1 MLAKRRG
8 AAQAGVKIGEEKM
21 RRLTIMLLASCLP
34 FAAVAQDAA
43 SEATRTAQA
52 ELAQRLTL
60 DDPADMANVLRGKIA
75 EIPDG
80 VILDKQGKTVW
91 DRRPYAF
98 LDSDKAPDTV
108 NPSLWRQARLN
119 AVHGLFEVVPDKIWQ
134 LRGYDISV
142 MTIIRGKS
150 GWIVVDPLLSEEAAA
165 AGWNLFAKTV
175 EAKSGKRPIKAV
187 IFSHSHSDHFGGVG
201 GIVTP
206 EQVKREKIR
215 IIAPH
220 GFSEEATAENV
231 LAGTAMGRRALYMFG
246 AILEPGPAGQV
257 DTGLG
262 PKLSSGTI
270 GYMEP
275 TETVSDK
282 GGTLTIDGLAFDFL
296 DAGGTEAP
304 SEFVFYIPA
313 YKALHTTEVVTHNLH
328 NVLTLRGAQVRD
340 ALHWS
345 KVIDAALLRWGG
357 KADVALASHH
367 WPTWG
372 ADAVS
377 TLLAD
382 QRDAYRYVHD
392 RTLFLANRG
401 ATLHELADQTAEAP
415 VQGRDFSTRDYYG
428 TLNHNMKATYQRY
441 FGWWDGNPANFN
453 PLPPEQSAP
462 KYVALAG
469 GADKLLASG
478 KAAIAAGDYRWAAE
492 LLNKLVFADPANQEA
507 RGALASAYDQ
517 LGYQAESGAWRNYYL
532 AGAATLRGTEK
543 QDISS
548 NGQSRSFISAI
559 PTAVF
564 FDALATRFDAAKGS
578 ALSGTFQFILPD
590 SQEAVAVVVRGGVEF
605 PRYGQRDPAPTATV
619 TIDRKTLDDVMLG
632 AAQFPAL
639 LQSGAIKVEGDRMAF
654 LSWFALHPA
663 ANPRFNVVVP

>member
-1 MLAKRRG
+1 
-8 AAQAGVKIGEEKM
+8 M
-21 RRLTIMLLASCLP
+21 RRLTALLLAGTLP
-34 FAAVAQDAA
+34 FAATAQDAA

-52 ELAQRLTL
+52 EIAKRLPL
-60 DDPADMANVLRGKIA
+60 DDPRDEANVMRGKLA
-75 EIPDG
+75 EIPSG
-80 VILDKQGKTVW
+80 VILAKDGKTVW

-98 LDSDKAPDTV
+98 LDSREAPDTV

-119 AVHGLFEVVPDKIWQ
+119 AVHGLFEVVPGKIWQ
-134 LRGYDISV
+134 VRGYDISV

-165 AGWNLFAKTV
+165 ASWKLFADTI
-175 EAKSGKRPIKAV
+175 EAKSGKLPIRAV

-206 EQVKREKIR
+206 EQVRREKIR

-220 GFSEEATAENV
+220 GFSEEATSENV

-246 AILEPGPAGQV
+246 SILPPGPAGQV

-275 TETVSDK
+275 TETVGAQ

-313 YKALHTTEVVTHNLH
+313 YKALHTTEVVTHTLH

-345 KVIDAALLRWGG
+345 KVIDAALVRWGD
-357 KADVALASHH
+357 KAEVALASHH

-372 ADAVS
+372 AGEVS
-377 TLLAD
+377 ALLTS
-382 QRDAYRYVHD
+382 QRDIYRYVHD

-401 ATLHELADQTAEAP
+401 ATLHELADVTPEAP
-415 VQGRDFSTRDYYG
+415 GQASDFASRGYYG
-428 TLNHNMKATYQRY
+428 TVNHDMKATYQRY

-453 PLPPEQSAP
+453 PLPPEASAP

-469 GADKLLASG
+469 GADKLLAAG

-492 LLNKLVFADPANQEA
+492 LLNKLVFAQPDNKDA
-507 RGALASAYDQ
+507 RAALASAYDQ

-532 AGAATLRGTEK
+532 AAAASLRGTAVE
-543 QDISS
+543 SLS
-548 NGQSRSFISAI
+548 GNGQSRSFVSAI

-564 FDALATRFDAAKGS
+564 FDALATRFDAAKGA
-578 ALSGTFQFILPD
+578 ALKGTFQFVLPD
-590 SQEAVAVVVRGGVEF
+590 SRETIAIVVGGGVEV
-605 PRYGQRDPAPTATV
+605 PRYGMTDAAPTATV
-619 TIDRKTLDDVMLG
+619 TLDRKTLDDVMLG
-632 AAQFPAL
+632 QAQFPAL
-639 LQSGAIKVEGDRMAF
+639 LQSGAIRIDGDRMAF
-654 LSWFALHPA
+654 LSWFALHPPA
-663 ANPRFNVVVP
+663 DPRFNVVVP

>member
-1 MLAKRRG
+1 
-8 AAQAGVKIGEEKM
+8 M
-21 RRLTIMLLASCLP
+21 RRLTTVLLAGCLP
-34 FAAVAQDAA
+34 FAALAQDAA

-52 ELAQRLTL
+52 EIAARLPL
-60 DDPADMANVLRGKIA
+60 DDPRDEANVLRGKLA
-75 EIPDG
+75 EIPGG
-80 VILDKQGKTVW
+80 VITDKQGKTVW

-98 LDSDKAPDTV
+98 LDAKEAPDTV

-119 AVHGLFEVVPDKIWQ
+119 AVHGLFEVVPGKIWQ
-134 LRGYDISV
+134 VRGYDISV

-165 AGWNLFAKTV
+165 ASWKLFADTV
-175 EAKSGKRPIKAV
+175 EAKSGKLPIRAV

-206 EQVKREKIR
+206 EQVAKEKIR

-220 GFSEEATAENV
+220 GFSEEATSENV
-231 LAGTAMGRRALYMFG
+231 LAGGAMGRRALYMFG
-246 AILEPGPAGQV
+246 AILPPGAQGQV

-262 PKLSSGTI
+262 PKLSSGTV

-275 TETVSDK
+275 TETLSEK
-282 GGTLTIDGLAFDFL
+282 GGTLTIDGLVFDFL
-296 DAGGTEAP
+296 DAGSTEAP

-313 YKALHTTEVVTHNLH
+313 YKALHTTEVVTHTLH

-345 KVIDAALLRWGG
+345 KVIDAMLLKWGG
-357 KADVALASHH
+357 TAEVALASHH

-372 ADAVS
+372 AGEVS
-377 TLLAD
+377 ALLAN

-401 ATLHELADQTAEAP
+401 GTLHELADQTAEAP
-415 VQGRDFSTRDYYG
+415 VQAGDFATRGYYG
-428 TLNHNMKATYQRY
+428 TVNHDMKAVYQRY

-469 GADKLLASG
+469 GADKLLAAG
-478 KAAIAAGDYRWAAE
+478 RAALQAGDYRWAAE
-492 LLNKLVFADPANQEA
+492 LLNKLVFADPGNKEA
-507 RGALASAYDQ
+507 RAALASAYDQ
-517 LGYQAESGAWRNYYL
+517 MGYQAESGAWRNYYL
-532 AGAATLRGTEK
+532 AGAASLRGNAVDAVTG
-543 QDISS
+543 
-548 NGQSRSFISAI
+548 NGQSRSFVSAI

-578 ALSGTFQFILPD
+578 AVKGTFQFVLPD
-590 SQEAVAVVVRGGVEF
+590 SKEAVTVVVGGGVEF
-605 PRYGQRDPAPTATV
+605 PRYGVTDPAPTATV
-619 TIDRKTLDDVMLG
+619 TIDRKILDEAMMG
-632 AAQFPAL
+632 RAQFPAL
-639 LQSGAIKVEGDRMAF
+639 IQSGAIRIDGDRAAF
-654 LSWFALHPA
+654 LSWFALHPPGD
-663 ANPRFNVVVP
+663 PRFNVVVP

>member
-1 MLAKRRG
+1 
-8 AAQAGVKIGEEKM
+8 M
-21 RRLTIMLLASCLP
+21 RRLTTMLLAGCLP
-34 FAAVAQDAA
+34 FAALAQDAA

-52 ELAQRLTL
+52 EIAARLPL
-60 DDPADMANVLRGKIA
+60 GDPRDEANVLRGKLA
-75 EIPDG
+75 EIPGG
-80 VILDKQGKTVW
+80 VIMDKQGRTVW

-98 LDSDKAPDTV
+98 LDAKEAPDTV

-119 AVHGLFEVVPDKIWQ
+119 AVHGLFEVVPGKIWQ

-142 MTIIRGKS
+142 MTIIRGKT

-165 AGWNLFAKTV
+165 ASWKLFADTV
-175 EAKSGKRPIKAV
+175 EAKSGKLPIRAV

-206 EQVKREKIR
+206 EQVKAGKIR

-220 GFSEEATAENV
+220 GFSEEATSENV
-231 LAGTAMGRRALYMFG
+231 LAGGAMGRRALYMFG
-246 AILEPGPAGQV
+246 AILPPGAQGQV

-262 PKLSSGTI
+262 PKLSSGTV

-275 TETVSDK
+275 TETVSEK
-282 GGTLTIDGLAFDFL
+282 GGSLTIDGLVFDFL
-296 DAGGTEAP
+296 DAGSTEAP

-313 YKALHTTEVVTHNLH
+313 YKALHTTEVVTHTLH

-345 KVIDAALLRWGG
+345 KVIDAMLLKWGG
-357 KADVALASHH
+357 TAEVALASHH

-372 ADAVS
+372 AGDVS
-377 TLLAD
+377 ALLAN

-401 ATLHELADQTAEAP
+401 ATLHELADRTAEAP
-415 VQGRDFSTRDYYG
+415 VQAGDFSTRGYYG
-428 TLNHNMKATYQRY
+428 TVNHDMKAVYQRY

-469 GADKLLASG
+469 GADKLLTAG
-478 KAAIAAGDYRWAAE
+478 RDALKAGDYRWAAE
-492 LLNKLVFADPANQEA
+492 LLNKLVFAQPDNKEA
-507 RGALASAYDQ
+507 RAALASAYDQ

-532 AGAATLRGTEK
+532 AGAASLRGNAVEAAT
-543 QDISS
+543 S
-548 NGQSRSFISAI
+548 NGQSRSFVSAI

-578 ALSGTFQFILPD
+578 ATKGTFQFVLPD
-590 SQEAVAVVVRGGVEF
+590 SKETVAVVVGGGVEF
-605 PRYGQRDPAPTATV
+605 PRYGVTDPAPTATV
-619 TIDRKTLDDVMLG
+619 TIDRKILDEAMMG
-632 AAQFPAL
+632 RAQFPAL
-639 LQSGAIKVEGDRMAF
+639 IQSGAIRIDGDRAAF
-654 LSWFALHPA
+654 LSWFALHPPA
-663 ANPRFNVVVP
+663 DPRFNVVVP

>member
-1 MLAKRRG
+1 
-8 AAQAGVKIGEEKM
+8 M
-21 RRLTIMLLASCLP
+21 RRWTALLLASALP
-34 FAAVAQDAA
+34 FAAIAQDAA
-43 SEATRTAQA
+43 SDATRAAQA
-52 ELAQRLTL
+52 EIAARLPL
-60 DDPADMANVLRGKIA
+60 SDPRDEANVLRGKLA
-75 EIPDG
+75 EIPGG
-80 VILDKQGKTVW
+80 VILDKNGKTVW

-98 LDSDKAPDTV
+98 LDAKEAPDTV

-134 LRGYDISV
+134 VRGYDISV

-150 GWIVVDPLLSEEAAA
+150 GWIIVDPLLTEEAAA
-165 AGWNLFAKTV
+165 VSWKLFADTV
-175 EAKSGKRPIKAV
+175 EVKSGQRPIKAV

-206 EQVKREKIR
+206 EQVKRDKIR

-246 AILEPGPAGQV
+246 AILPPGPAGQV

-275 TETVSDK
+275 TEVVGTR

-313 YKALHTTEVVTHNLH
+313 YKALHTTEVVTRTLH

-345 KVIDAALLRWGG
+345 KVIDATLLKWGG
-357 KADVALASHH
+357 KAEVALASHH

-377 TLLAD
+377 ALLIS
-382 QRDAYRYVHD
+382 QRDIYRYVHD

-401 ATLHELADQTAEAP
+401 ATLHELADATPEAP
-415 VQGRDFSTRDYYG
+415 GQARDFSARGYYG
-428 TLNHNMKATYQRY
+428 TVNHDMKAVYQRY

-453 PLPPEQSAP
+453 PLAPEQSAP

-469 GADKLLASG
+469 GADKLLAAG
-478 KAAIAAGDYRWAAE
+478 QAAIKAGEYRWAAE
-492 LLNKLVFADPANQEA
+492 LLNKLVFAQPDNAAA
-507 RGALASAYDQ
+507 RAALASAYDQ
-517 LGYQAESGAWRNYYL
+517 LGYQAESGAWRNYFL
-532 AGAATLRGTEK
+532 AAAATLRGTAIENVTG
-543 QDISS
+543 
-548 NGQSRSFISAI
+548 NGQSRSFVSAI
-559 PTAVF
+559 PTSVF
-564 FDALATRFDAAKGS
+564 FDALATRFDAAKGA
-578 ALSGTFQFILPD
+578 ALKGTFQFVLPD
-590 SQEAVAVVVRGGVEF
+590 SKETVAIVVGGGVEV
-605 PRYGQRDPAPTATV
+605 PRYGVTAAAPTATV
-619 TIDRKTLDDVMLG
+619 TLDRTTLDDVMLG
-632 AAQFPAL
+632 QAQFPAL
-639 LQSGAIKVEGDRMAF
+639 MQSGAIRIDGDRMAF
-654 LSWFALHPA
+654 LSWFALHPPA
-663 ANPRFNVVVP
+663 DPRFNVVVP

>member
-1 MLAKRRG
+1 MH
-8 AAQAGVKIGEEKM
+8 
-21 RRLTIMLLASCLP
+21 RLTALLLAGTLP
-34 FAAVAQDAA
+34 FGATAQDTA
-43 SEATRTAQA
+43 SEATRAAQA
-52 ELAQRLTL
+52 EIAKRLPL
-60 DDPADMANVLRGKIA
+60 GDPRDEANVMRGKLA
-75 EIPDG
+75 EIPGG
-80 VILDKQGKTVW
+80 VILSKDGKTVW

-98 LDSDKAPDTV
+98 LDAKEAPDTV

-119 AVHGLFEVVPDKIWQ
+119 AVHGLFEVVPGKIWQ
-134 LRGYDISV
+134 VRGYDISV
-142 MTIIRGKS
+142 MTIIRGKT

-165 AGWNLFAKTV
+165 ASWKLFADTV
-175 EAKSGKRPIKAV
+175 EAKAGKLPIRAV

-206 EQVKREKIR
+206 EQVKAQKIR

-220 GFSEEATAENV
+220 GFSEEATSENV

-246 AILEPGPAGQV
+246 SILPPGPAGQV

-275 TETVSDK
+275 TETVGAK

-313 YKALHTTEVVTHNLH
+313 YKALHTTEVVTHTLH

-357 KADVALASHH
+357 KAEVALASHH

-372 ADAVS
+372 AGEVS
-377 TLLAD
+377 ALLTS
-382 QRDAYRYVHD
+382 QRDIYRYVHD

-401 ATLHELADQTAEAP
+401 ATLHELADVTPEAP
-415 VQGRDFSTRDYYG
+415 GQAADFASRGYYG
-428 TLNHNMKATYQRY
+428 TVNHDMKATYQRY

-453 PLPPEQSAP
+453 PLPPEASAP
-462 KYVALAG
+462 KYVELAG
-469 GADKLLASG
+469 GADKLLAAG
-478 KAAIAAGDYRWAAE
+478 KDAIKAGDYRWAAE
-492 LLNKLVFADPANQEA
+492 LLNKLVFAQPSNTDA
-507 RGALASAYDQ
+507 RTALASAYDQ

-532 AGAATLRGTEK
+532 AAAASLRGTAVENL
-543 QDISS
+543 SG
-548 NGQSRSFISAI
+548 NGQSRSFVSAI

-564 FDALATRFDAAKGS
+564 FDALATRFDAAKGA
-578 ALSGTFQFILPD
+578 ALKGTFQFVLPD
-590 SQEAVAVVVRGGVEF
+590 SKETIAIVVGGGVEV
-605 PRYGQRDPAPTATV
+605 PRYGVTDAAPTATV
-619 TIDRKTLDDVMLG
+619 TLDRKTLDDVMLG
-632 AAQFPAL
+632 QAQFPTL
-639 LQSGAIKVEGDRMAF
+639 LQSGAIKIDGDRMAF
-654 LSWFALHPA
+654 LSWFALHPPA
-663 ANPRFNVVVP
+663 DPRFNVVVP

>member
-1 MLAKRRG
+1 
-8 AAQAGVKIGEEKM
+8 M
-21 RRLTIMLLASCLP
+21 RRLTAVLLASTLP
-34 FAAVAQDAA
+34 VAATAQDAA
-43 SEATRTAQA
+43 SDTTRSAQVVIA
-52 ELAQRLTL
+52 KRLPL
-60 DDPADMANVLRGKIA
+60 DDPRDEANVQRGKLA
-75 EIPDG
+75 EIPGG
-80 VILDKQGKTVW
+80 VILGKDGKTVW

-98 LDSDKAPDTV
+98 LDAKDAPDTV

-119 AVHGLFEVVPDKIWQ
+119 AVHGLFEVVPGKIWQ

-142 MTIIRGKS
+142 MTIIRGKT

-165 AGWNLFAKTV
+165 AGWKLFADTV
-175 EAKSGKRPIKAV
+175 EAKSGRRPIKAV

-206 EQVKREKIR
+206 EQVRKDKIR

-246 AILEPGPAGQV
+246 SILAPGPAGQV

-275 TETVSDK
+275 TEVVGEK

-313 YKALHTTEVVTHNLH
+313 YKALHTTEVVTHTLH

-345 KVIDAALLRWGG
+345 KVIDAMLLKWGG
-357 KADVALASHH
+357 TAEVALASHH

-372 ADAVS
+372 AGEVAE
-377 TLLAD
+377 LLAN

-401 ATLHELADQTAEAP
+401 ATLHELADQAAEAP
-415 VQGRDFSTRDYYG
+415 VQGRDFSTRGYYG
-428 TLNHNMKATYQRY
+428 TLNHDMKAVYQRY

-469 GADKLLASG
+469 GADKLLAAG
-478 KAAIAAGDYRWAAE
+478 KAAIKAGDYRWAAE
-492 LLNKLVFADPANQEA
+492 LLNKLVFAEPENKAA
-507 RGALASAYDQ
+507 KAALASAYDQ

-532 AGAATLRGTEK
+532 AGAASLRGNAVQGT
-543 QDISS
+543 SG
-548 NGQSRSFISAI
+548 NGQSRSFVSAI

-578 ALSGTFQFILPD
+578 ALAGTFQFVLPD
-590 SQEAVAVVVRGGVEF
+590 SKEAVAVVVGGGVEV
-605 PRYGQRDPAPTATV
+605 PRYGVTDPAPTATV
-619 TIDRKTLDDVMLG
+619 TLNRTALDDVMMG
-632 AAQFPAL
+632 QAQFPAL
-639 LQSGAIKVEGDRMAF
+639 MQSGAIRIDGDRMAF
-654 LSWFALHPA
+654 LSWFALHPPA
-663 ANPRFNVVVP
+663 DPRFNVVVP

>member
-1 MLAKRRG
+1 
-8 AAQAGVKIGEEKM
+8 M
-21 RRLTIMLLASCLP
+21 RRLTTVLLAGCLP
-34 FAAVAQDAA
+34 FTAMAQDAA
-43 SEATRTAQA
+43 SEATRAAQA
-52 ELAQRLTL
+52 EIAGRLPL
-60 DDPADMANVLRGKIA
+60 GDPRDEVNVLRGKLA
-75 EIPDG
+75 EIPGG
-80 VILDKQGKTVW
+80 VILSKDGKTVW

-98 LDSDKAPDTV
+98 LDAKEAPDTV

-119 AVHGLFEVVPDKIWQ
+119 AVHGLFEVVPGKIWQ

-165 AGWNLFAKTV
+165 AGWKLFADTV
-175 EAKSGKRPIKAV
+175 EAKSGTLPIRAV

-215 IIAPH
+215 IVAPH
-220 GFSEEATAENV
+220 GFSEEATSENV

-246 AILEPGPAGQV
+246 SILAPGPAGQV

-275 TETVSDK
+275 TETVSEK

-313 YKALHTTEVVTHNLH
+313 YKALHTTEVVTHTLH

-345 KVIDAALLRWGG
+345 KVIDAALVRWGG
-357 KADVALASHH
+357 KAEVALASHH

-372 ADAVS
+372 AGEVS
-377 TLLAD
+377 DLLTS
-382 QRDAYRYVHD
+382 QRDIYRYVHD

-401 ATLHELADQTAEAP
+401 ATLHELADVTPEAP
-415 VQGRDFSTRDYYG
+415 GQAADFGARGYYG
-428 TLNHNMKATYQRY
+428 TVNHDMKATYQRY

-469 GADKLLASG
+469 GPDKLLAAG
-478 KAAIAAGDYRWAAE
+478 RAATAAGDYRWAAE
-492 LLNKLVFADPANQEA
+492 LLNKLVFAQPDNKEA
-507 RGALASAYDQ
+507 RAALASAYDQ
-517 LGYQAESGAWRNYYL
+517 MGYQAESGAWRNYYL
-532 AGAATLRGTEK
+532 AAAATLRGTAVE
-543 QDISS
+543 SLS
-548 NGQSRSFISAI
+548 GNGQSRSFVSAI

-564 FDALATRFDAAKGS
+564 FDALATRFDAAKGA
-578 ALSGTFQFILPD
+578 ALKGTFQFVLPD
-590 SQEAVAVVVRGGVEF
+590 SKEAVAIVVGGGVEV
-605 PRYGQRDPAPTATV
+605 PRYGMTDAAPTATI
-619 TIDRKTLDDVMLG
+619 TMNRATLDDVMLG
-632 AAQFPAL
+632 QAQFPAL
-639 LQSGAIKVEGDRMAF
+639 LQSGAIRIDGDRMAF
-654 LSWFALHPA
+654 LSWFALHPPA
-663 ANPRFNVVVP
+663 DPRFNVVVP

>member
-1 MLAKRRG
+1 MHRLTALLL
-8 AAQAGVKIGEEKM
+8 AGV
-21 RRLTIMLLASCLP
+21 LP
-34 FAAVAQDAA
+34 FAAAAQDAA
-43 SEATRTAQA
+43 SEATRAAQA
-52 ELAQRLTL
+52 EIAARLPL
-60 DDPADMANVLRGKIA
+60 DDPRDEANATRGKLA
-75 EIPDG
+75 EIADG
-80 VILDKQGKTVW
+80 VITDKNGKAVW

-98 LDSDKAPDTV
+98 LDTREAPDTV

-119 AVHGLFEVVPDKIWQ
+119 AVHGLFEVVPDKVWQ
-134 LRGYDISV
+134 VRGYDLSV
-142 MTIIRGKS
+142 MTIIRGKT

-165 AGWNLFAKTV
+165 ASWKLFADTV

-206 EQVKREKIR
+206 ERVKAEKIR

-220 GFSEEATAENV
+220 GFSEEATSENV
-231 LAGTAMGRRALYMFG
+231 LAGAAMGRRALYMFG
-246 AILEPGPAGQV
+246 AILPPGAKGQV

-275 TETVSDK
+275 TETVSET

-328 NVLTLRGAQVRD
+328 NILTLRGAQVRD
-340 ALHWS
+340 ALRWS
-345 KVIDAALLRWGG
+345 KVIDAILLKWGG
-357 KADVALASHH
+357 TAEVAMASHH

-372 ADAVS
+372 TGEVS
-377 TLLAD
+377 SLLAN

-401 ATLHELADQTAEAP
+401 ATLHELADATPEAP
-415 VQGRDFSTRDYYG
+415 VQAADFATRGYYG
-428 TLNHNMKATYQRY
+428 TLNHDMKATYQRY

-469 GADKLLASG
+469 GADKLLAAG

-492 LLNKLVFADPANQEA
+492 ILNKLVFAQPDNQAA

-517 LGYQAESGAWRNYYL
+517 MGYQAESGAWRNYYL
-532 AGAATLRGTEK
+532 AAAASLRGTAVE
-543 QDISS
+543 SLS
-548 NGQSRSFISAI
+548 GNGQSRSFVSAI

-564 FDALATRFDAAKGS
+564 FDALAARFDAAKGA
-578 ALSGTFQFILPD
+578 ALKGTFQFILPD
-590 SQEAVAVVVRGGVEF
+590 SKETVAIVVGGGVEV
-605 PRYGQRDPAPTATV
+605 PRYGVTDAAPTATV
-619 TIDRKTLDDVMLG
+619 TLDRTTLDDVMLG
-632 AAQFPAL
+632 QAQFPAL
-639 LQSGAIKVEGDRMAF
+639 MQSGAIRIDGDRMAF
-654 LSWFALHPA
+654 LSWFALHPPA
-663 ANPRFNVVVP
+663 DPRFNVVVP

>member
-1 MLAKRRG
+1 
-8 AAQAGVKIGEEKM
+8 M
-21 RRLTIMLLASCLP
+21 RRLTALLLASALP
-34 FAAVAQDAA
+34 FAAIAQDAA
-43 SEATRTAQA
+43 SEATRAAQA
-52 ELAQRLTL
+52 ELAKRLPL
-60 DDPADMANVLRGKIA
+60 DDPRDMANAMRGKLA
-75 EIPDG
+75 EIPGG

-98 LDSDKAPDTV
+98 LDAKEAPDTV

-134 LRGYDISV
+134 VRGYDISV

-150 GWIVVDPLLSEEAAA
+150 GWIIVDPLLTEEAAA
-165 AGWNLFAKTV
+165 ASWKLFADTV
-175 EAKSGKRPIKAV
+175 EAKSGQRPIKAV

-201 GIVTP
+201 GIVSP

-246 AILEPGPAGQV
+246 AILPPGPAGQV

-275 TETVSDK
+275 TEVVGTG

-313 YKALHTTEVVTHNLH
+313 YKALHTTEVVTRTLH

-345 KVIDAALLRWGG
+345 KVIDGALLKWGG
-357 KADVALASHH
+357 KAEVALASHH

-372 ADAVS
+372 AGEVS
-377 TLLAD
+377 ALLTS
-382 QRDAYRYVHD
+382 QRDIYRYVHD

-401 ATLHELADQTAEAP
+401 ATLHELADATPETPGQA
-415 VQGRDFSTRDYYG
+415 QDFSARGYYG
-428 TLNHNMKATYQRY
+428 TVNHDMKAVYQRY

-453 PLPPEQSAP
+453 PLPPEASAP

-469 GADKLLASG
+469 GADKLLAAG
-478 KAAIAAGDYRWAAE
+478 QAAIKAGEYRWAAE
-492 LLNKLVFADPANQEA
+492 LLNKLVFAEPDNKAA
-507 RGALASAYDQ
+507 RAALASAYDQ

-532 AGAATLRGTEK
+532 AAAATLRGTAI
-543 QDISS
+543 DNVTG
-548 NGQSRSFISAI
+548 NGQSRSFVSAI

-564 FDALATRFDAAKGS
+564 FDALATRFDAARGA
-578 ALSGTFQFILPD
+578 ALKGTFQFILAD
-590 SQEAVAVVVRGGVEF
+590 SKEAVAIVVGGGVEV
-605 PRYGQRDPAPTATV
+605 PRYGVTDPAPTATV
-619 TIDRKTLDDVMLG
+619 TLDRKTLDDVMLG
-632 AAQFPAL
+632 QAQFPAL
-639 LQSGAIKVEGDRMAF
+639 MQSGAIKIDGDRMAF
-654 LSWFALHPA
+654 LSWFALHPPA
-663 ANPRFNVVVP
+663 DPRFNVVVP

>member
-1 MLAKRRG
+1 
-8 AAQAGVKIGEEKM
+8 M
-21 RRLTIMLLASCLP
+21 RRLTALLLASALP
-34 FAAVAQDAA
+34 FAAIAQDAA
-43 SEATRTAQA
+43 SEATRAAQA
-52 ELAQRLTL
+52 DLAKRLPL
-60 DDPADMANVLRGKIA
+60 DDPRDMANATRGKLA
-75 EIPDG
+75 EIPGG
-80 VILDKQGKTVW
+80 VILDKDGKTVW

-98 LDSDKAPDTV
+98 LDAEKAPDTV

-119 AVHGLFEVVPDKIWQ
+119 AVHGLFEVIPDKIWQ

-142 MTIIRGKS
+142 MTIIRGKT

-165 AGWNLFAKTV
+165 AGWKLFADTV

-246 AILEPGPAGQV
+246 AILPPGPTGQV

-275 TETVSDK
+275 TETVSEK

-313 YKALHTTEVVTHNLH
+313 YKALHTTEVVTRTLH

-345 KVIDAALLRWGG
+345 KVIDATLLKWGG
-357 KADVALASHH
+357 KAEVALASHH

-372 ADAVS
+372 AGEVS
-377 TLLAD
+377 ALLTS
-382 QRDAYRYVHD
+382 QRDIYRYVHD
-392 RTLFLANRG
+392 RTLFLANKG
-401 ATLHELADQTAEAP
+401 ATLHELADATPEAP
-415 VQGRDFSTRDYYG
+415 GQARDFSARGYYG
-428 TLNHNMKATYQRY
+428 TVNHDMKAVYQRY

-453 PLPPEQSAP
+453 PLAPEQSAP
-462 KYVALAG
+462 KYVELAG
-469 GADKLLASG
+469 GADKLLAAG
-478 KAAIAAGDYRWAAE
+478 RAAIKAGDYRWAAE
-492 LLNKLVFADPANQEA
+492 LLNKLVFAQPDNQAA
-507 RGALASAYDQ
+507 RAALASAYDQ

-532 AGAATLRGTEK
+532 AGAATLRGNA
-543 QDISS
+543 ISNVTS

-559 PTAVF
+559 PTSVF
-564 FDALATRFDAAKGS
+564 FDALATRFDAAKGA
-578 ALSGTFQFILPD
+578 ALSGTFQFVLPD
-590 SQEAVAVVVRGGVEF
+590 SKETVAIVVGGGVEV
-605 PRYGQRDPAPTATV
+605 PRYGVTAAAPTATV
-619 TIDRKTLDDVMLG
+619 TLDRKTLDDVMLG
-632 AAQFPAL
+632 QAQFPAL
-639 LQSGAIKVEGDRMAF
+639 MQSGAIKIDGDRMAF
-654 LSWFALHPA
+654 LSWFALHPPA
-663 ANPRFNVVVP
+663 DPRFNVVVP

>member
-1 MLAKRRG
+1 
-8 AAQAGVKIGEEKM
+8 M
-21 RRLTIMLLASCLP
+21 RRLTALLLAGTLP
-34 FAAVAQDAA
+34 FAAAAQDAA

-52 ELAQRLTL
+52 EIAKRLPL
-60 DDPADMANVLRGKIA
+60 DDPRDEANVLRGKLA
-75 EIPDG
+75 EIPGG
-80 VILDKQGKTVW
+80 VILGKDGKTVW

-98 LDSDKAPDTV
+98 LDAKAAPDTV

-119 AVHGLFEVVPDKIWQ
+119 AVHGLFEVVPGKIWQ

-165 AGWNLFAKTV
+165 ASWKLFADTV
-175 EAKSGKRPIKAV
+175 EAKSGKLPVKAV

-201 GIVTP
+201 GIITP
-206 EQVKREKIR
+206 EQVKKEKIR

-220 GFSEEATAENV
+220 GFSEEATSENV

-246 AILEPGPAGQV
+246 SILAPGPAGQV

-275 TETVSDK
+275 TESVAAT
-282 GGTLTIDGLAFDFL
+282 GGTLTIDGLAFEFL

-313 YKALHTTEVVTHNLH
+313 YKALHTTEVVTHTLH

-345 KVIDAALLRWGG
+345 KVIDAALVRWGG
-357 KADVALASHH
+357 KAEVALASHH

-372 ADAVS
+372 AGEVS
-377 TLLAD
+377 SLLAN
-382 QRDAYRYVHD
+382 QRDIYRYVHD

-401 ATLHELADQTAEAP
+401 ATLHELADVTPEAP
-415 VQGRDFSTRDYYG
+415 GQAADFGARGYYG
-428 TLNHNMKATYQRY
+428 TVNHDMKATYQRY

-453 PLPPEQSAP
+453 PLPPEASAP

-469 GADKLLASG
+469 GADKLLAAG

-492 LLNKLVFADPANQEA
+492 LLNKLVFAQPDNKDA
-507 RGALASAYDQ
+507 RAALASAYDQ
-517 LGYQAESGAWRNYYL
+517 MGYQAESGAWRNYYL
-532 AGAATLRGTEK
+532 AAAASLRGNAVE
-543 QDISS
+543 SLS
-548 NGQSRSFISAI
+548 GNGQSRSFVSAI

-564 FDALATRFDAAKGS
+564 FDALATRFDAAKGR
-578 ALSGTFQFILPD
+578 AAKGTFQFMLPD
-590 SQEAVAVVVRGGVEF
+590 SKETVAIVVGGGVEV
-605 PRYGQRDPAPTATV
+605 PRYGMTDPAPTATI
-619 TIDRKTLDDVMLG
+619 TINRATLDDVMLG
-632 AAQFPAL
+632 QAQFPAL
-639 LQSGAIKVEGDRMAF
+639 LQSGTIKIDGDRAAF
-654 LSWFALHPA
+654 LSWFALHPPA
-663 ANPRFNVVVP
+663 DPRFNVVVP

>member
-1 MLAKRRG
+1 
-8 AAQAGVKIGEEKM
+8 M
-21 RRLTIMLLASCLP
+21 RRLTALLLAGTLP
-34 FAAVAQDAA
+34 FAAAAQDAA

-52 ELAQRLTL
+52 EIAKRLPL
-60 DDPADMANVLRGKIA
+60 DDPRDEANVLRGKLA
-75 EIPDG
+75 EIPGG
-80 VILDKQGKTVW
+80 VILGKDGKTVW

-98 LDSDKAPDTV
+98 LDAKAAPDTV

-119 AVHGLFEVVPDKIWQ
+119 AVHGLFEVVPGKIWQ
-134 LRGYDISV
+134 VRGYDISV

-150 GWIVVDPLLSEEAAA
+150 GWIIVDPLLSQEAAA
-165 AGWNLFAKTV
+165 ASWKLFADTV
-175 EAKSGKRPIKAV
+175 EAKSGRLPIKAV

-220 GFSEEATAENV
+220 GFSEEATSENV

-246 AILEPGPAGQV
+246 SILAPGAAGQV

-275 TETVSDK
+275 TESVAAT

-313 YKALHTTEVVTHNLH
+313 YKALHTTEVVTHTLH

-345 KVIDAALLRWGG
+345 KVIDAALVRWGG
-357 KADVALASHH
+357 KAEVALASHH

-372 ADAVS
+372 AGEVS
-377 TLLAD
+377 SLLAN

-415 VQGRDFSTRDYYG
+415 VQGKDFSTRNYYG
-428 TLNHNMKATYQRY
+428 TLNHDMKATYQRY

-469 GADKLLASG
+469 GADKLLAAG
-478 KAAIAAGDYRWAAE
+478 RAAIKAGDYRWAAE
-492 LLNKLVFADPANQEA
+492 LLNKLVFAEPDNRDA
-507 RGALASAYDQ
+507 RAALASAYDQ
-517 LGYQAESGAWRNYYL
+517 MGYQAESGAWRNYYL
-532 AGAATLRGTEK
+532 AAAATLRGNAVPGGT
-543 QDISS
+543 S
-548 NGQSRSFISAI
+548 NGQSRSFVSAI

-564 FDALATRFDAAKGS
+564 FDALATRFDAAKAG
-578 ALSGTFQFILPD
+578 AVKGTFQFILPD
-590 SQEAVAVVVRGGVEF
+590 SKETVAIVVVGGVEV
-605 PRYGQRDPAPTATV
+605 PRYGLTDPAPTATI
-619 TIDRKTLDDVMLG
+619 TINRATLDDVMLG
-632 AAQFPAL
+632 QAQFPAL
-639 LQSGAIKVEGDRMAF
+639 LQSGAIRIDGDRAAF
-654 LSWFALHPA
+654 LSWFALHPPA
-663 ANPRFNVVVP
+663 DPRFNVVVP

>member
-1 MLAKRRG
+1 
-8 AAQAGVKIGEEKM
+8 M
-21 RRLTIMLLASCLP
+21 RRLTALLLASTLP
-34 FAAVAQDAA
+34 FAAAAQDAA

-52 ELAQRLTL
+52 EIAGRLPL
-60 DDPADMANVLRGKIA
+60 NDPRDEANVMRGKLA

-80 VILDKQGKTVW
+80 LIQTADGKIIW

-98 LDSDKAPDTV
+98 LSQAEAPDTV

-134 LRGYDISV
+134 VRGYDLSV
-142 MTIIRGKS
+142 MTIIRGKT

-165 AGWNLFAKTV
+165 ASWKLFADTV
-175 EAKSGKRPIKAV
+175 EAKVGKRPIKAV

-206 EQVKREKIR
+206 EQVKQDKIR

-220 GFSEEATAENV
+220 GFSEEATSENV
-231 LAGTAMGRRALYMFG
+231 LAGAAMGRRALYMFG
-246 AILEPGPAGQV
+246 AILTPGPTGQV

-275 TETVSDK
+275 TESVGEK

-328 NVLTLRGAQVRD
+328 NILTLRGAQVRD
-340 ALHWS
+340 ALRWS
-345 KVIDAALLRWGG
+345 KVIDAMLLKWGG
-357 KADVALASHH
+357 SAEVAMASHH

-372 ADAVS
+372 TGEVS
-377 TLLAD
+377 SLLAN

-401 ATLHELADQTAEAP
+401 ATLHELADATPEAP
-415 VQGRDFSTRDYYG
+415 VQAADFATRGYYG
-428 TLNHNMKATYQRY
+428 TLNHDMKATYQRY

-469 GADKLLASG
+469 GADKLLAAG
-478 KAAIAAGDYRWAAE
+478 KAAMAAGDYRWAAE
-492 LLNKLVFADPANQEA
+492 MLNKLVFAQPDNQAA

-517 LGYQAESGAWRNYYL
+517 MGYQAESGAWRNYYL
-532 AGAATLRGTEK
+532 AAAATLRGNAVE
-543 QDISS
+543 SLS
-548 NGQSRSFISAI
+548 GNGQSRSFVSAI

-564 FDALATRFDAAKGS
+564 FDALAARFDAAKGA
-578 ALSGTFQFILPD
+578 ALKGTFQFILPD
-590 SQEAVAVVVRGGVEF
+590 SKETVAIVVGGGVEV
-605 PRYGQRDPAPTATV
+605 PRYGVTDAAPTATV
-619 TIDRKTLDDVMLG
+619 TLDRKTLDDVMLG
-632 AAQFPAL
+632 QAQFPVL
-639 LQSGAIKVEGDRMAF
+639 MQSGVIRIDGDRMAF
-654 LSWFALHPA
+654 LSWFALHPPA
-663 ANPRFNVVVP
+663 DPRFNVVVP

>member
-1 MLAKRRG
+1 
-8 AAQAGVKIGEEKM
+8 M
-21 RRLTIMLLASCLP
+21 RRLTAVLLASCLP
-34 FAAVAQDAA
+34 LTAIAQDDA
-43 SEATRTAQA
+43 SDATRAAQA
-52 ELAQRLTL
+52 ELAKRLPL
-60 DDPADMANVLRGKIA
+60 DDPRDEANVLRGKLA
-75 EIPDG
+75 EIPGG
-80 VILDKQGKTVW
+80 VITDKNGKTVW

-98 LDSDKAPDTV
+98 LDAKEAPATV
-108 NPSLWRQARLN
+108 NPSLWRQARLD
-119 AVHGLFEVVPDKIWQ
+119 AVHGLFEVVPGKIWQ
-134 LRGYDISV
+134 VRGYDISV

-150 GWIVVDPLLSEEAAA
+150 GWIVVDPLLSEETAA
-165 AGWNLFAKTV
+165 AGWKLFVDTV
-175 EAKSGKRPIKAV
+175 EAKDKLLPIRAV

-206 EQVKREKIR
+206 EQVKAGKVR

-220 GFSEEATAENV
+220 GFSEEATSENV

-246 AILEPGPAGQV
+246 SILPPGERGQV

-275 TETVSDK
+275 TETLSEK

-296 DAGGTEAP
+296 DAGSTEAP

-313 YKALHTTEVVTHNLH
+313 YKALHTTEVVTHTLH

-345 KVIDAALLRWGG
+345 KVIDAMLLKWGG
-357 KADVALASHH
+357 KAEVAMASHH

-372 ADAVS
+372 TGEVS
-377 TLLAD
+377 ELLTN

-392 RTLFLANRG
+392 RTLFLANKG

-415 VQGRDFSTRDYYG
+415 VQGKDFGTRGYYG
-428 TLNHNMKATYQRY
+428 TLNHDMKAVYQRY

-453 PLPPEQSAP
+453 PLPPEQSAV

-469 GADKLLASG
+469 GADKLLAAG
-478 KAAIAAGDYRWAAE
+478 REAIRAGDYRWAAE
-492 LLNKLVFADPANQEA
+492 LLNKLVFAEPGNEA
-507 RGALASAYDQ
+507 ARAALASAYDQ
-517 LGYQAESGAWRNYYL
+517 MGYQAESGAWRNYYL
-532 AGAATLRGTEK
+532 AAAASLRGKAVEST
-543 QDISS
+543 SG
-548 NGQSRSFISAI
+548 NGQSRSFVSAI

-564 FDALATRFDAAKGS
+564 FDALATRFDAAKGAGLTS
-578 ALSGTFQFILPD
+578 TFQFVLPD
-590 SQEAVAVVVRGGVEF
+590 SKEAVSIVVRGGVEF
-605 PRYGQRDPAPTATV
+605 PRYGVTDTAPTATI

-632 AAQFPAL
+632 QAQFPAL
-639 LQSGAIKVEGDRMAF
+639 MQSGAIRIDGDRMAF
-654 LSWFALHPA
+654 LSWFALHPPQD
-663 ANPRFNVVVP
+663 PRFNVVVP

>member
-1 MLAKRRG
+1 
-8 AAQAGVKIGEEKM
+8 M
-21 RRLTIMLLASCLP
+21 RRLTALLLAAGLP
-34 FAAVAQDAA
+34 LTATAQDAA

-52 ELAQRLTL
+52 ELAARLPL
-60 DDPADMANVLRGKIA
+60 DDPRDMANATRGKLA
-75 EIPDG
+75 EIPEAVITGKDG
-80 VILDKQGKTVW
+80 KIVW

-98 LDSDKAPDTV
+98 LNSAEAPDTV
-108 NPSLWRQARLN
+108 NPSLWRQARLD
-119 AVHGLFEVVPDKIWQ
+119 AVHGLFEVVPGKIWQ
-134 LRGYDISV
+134 IRGYDISV

-165 AGWNLFAKTV
+165 AGWKLFADTV
-175 EAKSGKRPIKAV
+175 EAKSGKLPIKAV

-206 EQVKREKIR
+206 EQVKKDKIR

-220 GFSEEATAENV
+220 GFSEEATSENV
-231 LAGTAMGRRALYMFG
+231 LAGAAMGRRALYMFG
-246 AILEPGPAGQV
+246 SILAPGPAGQV

-275 TETVSDK
+275 TETVSEK
-282 GGTLTIDGLAFDFL
+282 GGALTIDGLVFEFL

-313 YKALHTTEVVTHNLH
+313 YKALHTTEVVTHTLH

-340 ALHWS
+340 ALRWS

-357 KADVALASHH
+357 KAEVALASHH

-372 ADAVS
+372 AGEVS
-377 TLLAD
+377 SLLTN

-401 ATLHELADQTAEAP
+401 ATLHELADATAEAP
-415 VQGRDFSTRDYYG
+415 VQARDFSTRGYYG
-428 TLNHNMKATYQRY
+428 TLNHDMKATYQRY

-478 KAAIAAGDYRWAAE
+478 KAAIAAGEYRWAAE
-492 LLNKLVFADPANQEA
+492 LLNKLVFAQPDNRDA
-507 RGALASAYDQ
+507 RAALASAYDQ

-532 AGAATLRGTEK
+532 AAAASLRGNAVEGL
-543 QDISS
+543 SG
-548 NGQSRSFISAI
+548 NGQSRSFVSAI

-564 FDALATRFDAAKGS
+564 FNALATRFDAAKG
-578 ALSGTFQFILPD
+578 AGLAGTFQFVLPD
-590 SQEAVAVVVRGGVEF
+590 SKEAVAISVGGGVEF
-605 PRYGQRDPAPTATV
+605 PRYGVTDPAPTATI

-632 AAQFPAL
+632 QAGFPAL
-639 LQSGAIKVEGDRMAF
+639 LQSGAIRIDGDRMAF
-654 LSWFALHPA
+654 LSWFALHPPA
-663 ANPRFNVVVP
+663 DPRFNIVVP

>member
-1 MLAKRRG
+1 M
-8 AAQAGVKIGEEKM
+8 M
-21 RRLTIMLLASCLP
+21 RRLTLLLLAGALP
-34 FAAVAQDAA
+34 ITAMAQDAA

-52 ELAQRLTL
+52 ELAKRLPL
-60 DDPADMANVLRGKIA
+60 DDPRDMANATRGKIA
-75 EIPDG
+75 EIEGAVITGKDG
-80 VILDKQGKTVW
+80 RVVW

-98 LDSDKAPDTV
+98 LAAEKAPDTV

-119 AVHGLFEVVPDKIWQ
+119 AVHGLFEVVPGKIWQ

-142 MTIIRGKS
+142 MTIIRGKT
-150 GWIVVDPLLSEEAAA
+150 GWLVVDPLLSEEAAA
-165 AGWNLFAKTV
+165 AGWKLFADTV
-175 EAKSGKRPIKAV
+175 EAKSGKLPIKAV

-201 GIVTP
+201 GIATP
-206 EQVKREKIR
+206 EQVKEGKIR

-220 GFSEEATAENV
+220 GFSEEATSENV

-246 AILEPGPAGQV
+246 SILAPGPAGQV

-275 TETVSDK
+275 TESVAAT
-282 GGTLTIDGLAFDFL
+282 GGMLTIDGLAFDFL

-313 YKALHTTEVVTHNLH
+313 YKALHTTEVVTHTLH

-357 KADVALASHH
+357 KAEVALASHH

-372 ADAVS
+372 AGEVS
-377 TLLAD
+377 ALLTS

-401 ATLHELADQTAEAP
+401 ATLHELADLIAEAP
-415 VQGRDFSTRDYYG
+415 VQGQDFSTRNYYG
-428 TLNHNMKATYQRY
+428 TLNHDMKAVYQRY

-469 GADKLLASG
+469 GADKLLAAG
-478 KAAIAAGDYRWAAE
+478 REAIKAGDYRWAAE
-492 LLNKLVFADPANQEA
+492 LLNKLVFAQPDNKAA
-507 RGALASAYDQ
+507 RAALASAYDQ
-517 LGYQAESGAWRNYYL
+517 MGYQAESGAWRNYYL
-532 AGAATLRGTEK
+532 AGAASLRGNAVQGT
-543 QDISS
+543 SAG
-548 NGQSRSFISAI
+548 GQSRSFVSAI

-564 FDALATRFDAAKGS
+564 FDALATRFDAARGGGLK
-578 ALSGTFQFILPD
+578 GTFQFVLPD
-590 SQEAVAVVVRGGVEF
+590 SKETVAVVVGGGVEV
-605 PRYGQRDPAPTATV
+605 PRYGMTDPAPTATI

-632 AAQFPAL
+632 QAQFPAL
-639 LQSGAIKVEGDRMAF
+639 LQSGAIRIDGDRTAF
-654 LSWFALHPA
+654 LSWFALHPPA
-663 ANPRFNVVVP
+663 DPRFNVVVP

>member
-1 MLAKRRG
+1 
-8 AAQAGVKIGEEKM
+8 M
-21 RRLTIMLLASCLP
+21 RRWTALLLTASLPLA
-34 FAAVAQDAA
+34 ATAQDAA
-43 SEATRTAQA
+43 SEATRAAQA
-52 ELAQRLTL
+52 EVAKRLSL
-60 DDPADMANVLRGKIA
+60 DDPRDYINARRGKIA
-75 EIPDG
+75 LIPDG
-80 VILDKQGKTVW
+80 VILGKDGGTVW

-98 LDSDKAPDTV
+98 LDSAEAPDTV

-119 AVHGLFEVVPDKIWQ
+119 AEHGLFEVVPDKVWQ
-134 LRGYDISV
+134 VRGYDISV
-142 MTIIRGKS
+142 MTIIRGKT
-150 GWIVVDPLLSEEAAA
+150 GWIVVDPLLTEEAAA
-165 AGWNLFAKTV
+165 AGWKLFADTV

-201 GIVTP
+201 GIVTTQ
-206 EQVKREKIR
+206 QVAKEKIR

-246 AILEPGPAGQV
+246 AILSPGPRGQV

-275 TETVSDK
+275 TETVGAK
-282 GGTLTIDGLAFDFL
+282 GGTLTIDGLAFEFL
-296 DAGGTEAP
+296 DAAGTEAP

-313 YKALHTTEVVTHNLH
+313 YKALHTTEVVTRVLH

-345 KVIDAALLRWGG
+345 QVIDAALVKWGG
-357 KADVALASHH
+357 KAEVVMASHH

-372 ADAVS
+372 AAEVS
-377 TLLAD
+377 ELLTN
-382 QRDAYRYVHD
+382 QRDIYRYVHD
-392 RTLFLANRG
+392 RTLYLANQG
-401 ATLHELADQTAEAP
+401 ATLHELADATPEAP
-415 VQGRDFSTRDYYG
+415 VQAQDFSTRSYYG

-469 GADKLLASG
+469 GADRLLAAG
-478 KAAIAAGDYRWAAE
+478 RDAIAGGEYRWAAE
-492 LLNKLVFADPANQEA
+492 LLSKLVFAQPDNRPARA
-507 RGALASAYDQ
+507 ALASAYDQ

-532 AGAATLRGTEK
+532 GAAATLRGNEAPGATG
-543 QDISS
+543 
-548 NGQSRSFISAI
+548 NGQNRSFVSAI

-564 FDALATRFDAAKGS
+564 FDALATRFDAAKG
-578 ALSGTFQFILPD
+578 AAISGTFQFVLPD
-590 SQEAVAVVVRGGVEF
+590 SKEAVAVVVRGGVEV
-605 PRYGQRDPAPTATV
+605 PRYGVTDPAPTATI
-619 TIDRKTLDDVMLG
+619 TLDRRTLDDVMLG
-632 AAQFPAL
+632 AAQFPTL
-639 LQSGAIKVEGDRMAF
+639 MQSGAIRIDGDRMAF
-654 LSWFALHPA
+654 LQWFALHPP